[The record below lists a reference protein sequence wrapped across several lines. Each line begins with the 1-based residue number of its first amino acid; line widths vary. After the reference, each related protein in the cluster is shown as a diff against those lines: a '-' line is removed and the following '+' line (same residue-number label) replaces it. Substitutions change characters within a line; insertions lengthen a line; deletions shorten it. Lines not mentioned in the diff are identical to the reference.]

1 MARYQL
7 IYWTSKENI
16 LTVGKTLHFIIYHT
30 ERTLGLPPG
39 KLILLNV
46 LRCYMR
52 VVITW
57 QIPVGKHE
65 LTLKD
70 LHILWAYKN
79 PKRG

>member
-1 MARYQL
+1 MAWYQL
-7 IYWTSKENI
+7 IYWTSKDNI
-16 LTVGKTLHFIIYHT
+16 LMVGKTLHFIIYHIEMT
-30 ERTLGLPPG
+30 SRLPPA

-65 LTLKD
+65 LILKD
-70 LHILWAYKN
+70 LHILWAL
-79 PKRG
+79 